1 MCLFCSRQMHGAVT
15 LGVGTCRRCVV
26 ARAWT
31 RAMADE
37 PVPEP
42 TVPEHESRDGKG
54 AGDHDTLY
62 GWGHPRSGLTLLQQA
77 RLTIMR
83 GLVKDHTGAIVGD
96 SDWVAATPAGL
107 YVPIGDYW
115 KE

>member
-1 MCLFCSRQMHGAVT
+1 
-15 LGVGTCRRCVV
+15 
-26 ARAWT
+26 
-31 RAMADE
+31 MADE
-37 PVPEP
+37 PAPI
-42 TVPEHESRDGKG
+42 PEHESRDGKG
-54 AGDHDTLY
+54 AADNDRPY